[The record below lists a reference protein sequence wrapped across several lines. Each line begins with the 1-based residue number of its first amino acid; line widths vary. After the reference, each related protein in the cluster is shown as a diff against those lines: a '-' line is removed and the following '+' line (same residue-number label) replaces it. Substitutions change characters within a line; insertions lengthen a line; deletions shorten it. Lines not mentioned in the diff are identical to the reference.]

1 MSTTQTTK
9 SEEGF
14 GKVEGSRE
22 QLSPELPSNVT
33 RQTSHQ
39 SPHLGKTTDQPT
51 SQLTHHTS
59 HRSTTMHDAT
69 AHLNA
74 PSPTHTSTPAGES
87 RYHEE
92 TSALSPTGQS
102 GVGTGADGDH
112 EILSRTHIVSGPHS
126 ESHQRKA
133 TEASPAA
140 DKPHEAHRHNP
151 DPTRISTTHPMPGLH
166 SGAHEYAQTRYVEM
180 LLDLDDIPTKDKVL
194 AGFFTWILLAGFILF
209 PGTFATWADKPPNT
223 TEHEVAAI
231 INNVPLLVIAWV
243 CTGVGAVGM
252 VLLWWQQRKNY
263 IWIVNKIFV
272 PGLLNSLAGLIST
285 LTNIFSSAGSLS
297 SIDGTLGALVSTTAL
312 STIITTGAILVI
324 CALLVVIYQFVL
336 IRRLRKEHDRIEQER
351 QAGKG
356 KKEV

>member
-1 MSTTQTTK
+1 
-9 SEEGF
+9 
-14 GKVEGSRE
+14 
-22 QLSPELPSNVT
+22 
-33 RQTSHQ
+33 
-39 SPHLGKTTDQPT
+39 
-51 SQLTHHTS
+51 
-59 HRSTTMHDAT
+59 MHDAT
-69 AHLNA
+69 AHLDA
-74 PSPTHTSTPAGES
+74 PSPTHTSAPAGES

-112 EILSRTHIVSGPHS
+112 EILSRTHTVSSPHS
-126 ESHQRKA
+126 ELI
-133 TEASPAA
+133 
-140 DKPHEAHRHNP
+140 RHNP

-180 LLDLDDIPTKDKVL
+180 LLDLDDIPTKDK
-194 AGFFTWILLAGFILF
+194 
-209 PGTFATWADKPPNT
+209 
-223 TEHEVAAI
+223 HEVAAI

-252 VLLWWQQRKNY
+252 VLLWWQRRKNY
-263 IWIVNKIFV
+263 IWIRQQD
-272 PGLLNSLAGLIST
+272 LR
-285 LTNIFSSAGSLS
+285 SLS

>member
-1 MSTTQTTK
+1 
-9 SEEGF
+9 
-14 GKVEGSRE
+14 
-22 QLSPELPSNVT
+22 
-33 RQTSHQ
+33 
-39 SPHLGKTTDQPT
+39 
-51 SQLTHHTS
+51 
-59 HRSTTMHDAT
+59 MHDAT
-69 AHLNA
+69 AHLDA
-74 PSPTHTSTPAGES
+74 PSPTHTSAPAGES

-112 EILSRTHIVSGPHS
+112 EILSRTHTVSSPHS

-180 LLDLDDIPTKDKVL
+180 LLDLDDVPTKDKVL

-252 VLLWWQQRKNY
+252 VLLWWQRRKNY

-272 PGLLNSLAGLIST
+272 
-285 LTNIFSSAGSLS
+285 
-297 SIDGTLGALVSTTAL
+297 IDGTLGALVSTTAL